1 MSDYDDPPS
10 GHTSESYRR
19 YLDAVEFSDQND
31 RNDYHNNMRQRE
43 SERRNNG
50 YNIDDRE
57 ISRLYRL
64 FLDLRRLGFEDQA
77 LNVANQLKKYGY
89 TV

>member
-10 GHTSESYRR
+10 GHTSDSYRR
-19 YLDAVEFSDQND
+19 YKDNVEFRDQND
-31 RNDYHNNMRQRE
+31 RNDYHTNMRQRE
-43 SERRNNG
+43 SERQ
-50 YNIDDRE
+50 DDESDRE

-64 FLDLRRLGFEDQA
+64 FLDLRRLGLEDKA
-77 LNVANQLKKYGY
+77 LNVAEKLRRYGY